1 MKKSKL
7 YQKLNQESEEI
18 GFFKKIKSIKTENN
32 NYKKYARREME
43 GYFVENRSKKEK
55 KNKEEKHIIT
65 REEVENSV
73 KEFLDK
79 GGTINKIGYLEK
91 YREKEYLII
100 NHEAD
105 EQDSDFIQY
114 SNFGFQIESL

>member
-7 YQKLNQESEEI
+7 SKKLSQESEEI
-18 GFFKKIKSIKTENN
+18 GFFKKIKSIKTEDND
-32 NYKKYARREME
+32 YKKYARREME
-43 GYFVENRSKKEK
+43 GYFVENRLKKDK
-55 KNKEEKHIIT
+55 KNKEEKHVIT
-65 REEVENSV
+65 REEVENSI

-79 GGTINKIGYLEK
+79 GGTINKIGYQEK

-100 NHEAD
+100 NQEAD

-114 SNFGFQIESL
+114 SNFGFQIEGL

>member
-79 GGTINKIGYLEK
+79 GGTINKIGYPEK
-91 YREKEYLII
+91 FREKEYLII

-114 SNFGFQIESL
+114 SNFGFHIESL